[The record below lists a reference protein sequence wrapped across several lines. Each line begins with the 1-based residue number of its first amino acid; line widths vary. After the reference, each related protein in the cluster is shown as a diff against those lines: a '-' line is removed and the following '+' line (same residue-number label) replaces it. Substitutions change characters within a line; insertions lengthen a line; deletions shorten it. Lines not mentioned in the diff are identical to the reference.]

1 MPPSVIVGEK
11 IIKFFPPRLPDVS
24 KIPPAEQKKVM
35 EGGTYINAI
44 GEVGTYINPIGEVG
58 TYGTIAFA
66 KEKISTVEIDEDDI
80 HLYYISY

>member
-11 IIKFFPPRLPDVS
+11 IYKFFSPRLPDAS

-35 EGGTYINAI
+35 EGGTYIN
-44 GEVGTYINPIGEVG
+44 PIGEVL

-66 KEKISTVEIDEDDI
+66 KEKTSTVEIDEDDI
-80 HLYYISY
+80 HIL